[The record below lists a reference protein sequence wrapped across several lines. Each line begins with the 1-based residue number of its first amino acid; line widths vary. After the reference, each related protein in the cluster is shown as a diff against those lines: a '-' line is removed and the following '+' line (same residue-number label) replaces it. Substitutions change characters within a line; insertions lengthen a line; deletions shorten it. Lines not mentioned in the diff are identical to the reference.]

1 MKVQKRFF
9 KYCFL
14 FLLTLFV
21 DNNFSI
27 VLLGHFDRVQNADVI
42 VVLGNRVEMDGEP
55 SERLKSRLDKALE
68 LYNSGYSSNIF
79 VSGGLGK
86 EGYEEAEVME
96 QFLLE
101 NGVQKSHIYKD
112 YLGFDTEQSGLNLKS
127 YMDEFGYK
135 SVIVVSNFYH
145 IPRSVMFFKKLG
157 IKEVYNAHANYY
169 EIRDA
174 YSLFR
179 EVFAFY
185 DYLIFRY
192 YF

>member
-1 MKVQKRFF
+1 MFF
-9 KYCFL
+9 LVNIFA
-14 FLLTLFV
+14 
-21 DNNFSI
+21 I
-27 VLLGHFDRVQNADVI
+27 VLFGHFDRVRNADVI
-42 VVLGNRVEMDGEP
+42 IVLGNKVEMDGKP
-55 SERLKSRLDKALE
+55 SERLMSRLDKALE

-86 EGYEEAEVME
+86 EGYEEVEVME

-101 NGVQKSHIYKD
+101 NGVQKLHIHKD

-157 IKEVYNAHANYY
+157 IKDTYNSHANYY

-174 YSLFR
+174 YSLVR

-185 DYLIFRY
+185 DYLVLR
-192 YF
+192 